1 MELLYR
7 IAEIRTPFLDVVM
20 NILTHLGDEMVLLV
34 TVLIL
39 VWCVNKTW
47 GFRLL
52 YLGLMGNG
60 LNQLL
65 KGIFL
70 LPRPWVQDPQFQ
82 IVESAREAATGYSF
96 PSGHT
101 QSGASLC
108 GGFSLWLR
116 RRWWTV
122 FFLLLSLLIGFT
134 RLYLGVHTP
143 LDVTVGLL
151 VGWAV
156 TIGLGLAAER
166 AESRRGLGIALAAVG
181 FILMLGLLCYLSFGP
196 KTAANHPEF
205 DAHGIKNAWTLLGT
219 YIGLLLCGYL
229 DKRYVNFPT
238 KAVWW
243 AQILKCAI
251 GFGLVV
257 GIRAILKTP
266 LRTLFGGSYI
276 ADAVRYFLMTVAGGF
291 LWPLTFRFFGRLGN
305 RAE

>member
-116 RRWWTV
+116 RRW
-122 FFLLLSLLIGFT
+122 
-134 RLYLGVHTP
+134 
-143 LDVTVGLL
+143 
-151 VGWAV
+151 
-156 TIGLGLAAER
+156 
-166 AESRRGLGIALAAVG
+166 
-181 FILMLGLLCYLSFGP
+181 
-196 KTAANHPEF
+196 
-205 DAHGIKNAWTLLGT
+205 
-219 YIGLLLCGYL
+219 
-229 DKRYVNFPT
+229 
-238 KAVWW
+238 
-243 AQILKCAI
+243 
-251 GFGLVV
+251 
-257 GIRAILKTP
+257 
-266 LRTLFGGSYI
+266 
-276 ADAVRYFLMTVAGGF
+276 
-291 LWPLTFRFFGRLGN
+291 
-305 RAE
+305 